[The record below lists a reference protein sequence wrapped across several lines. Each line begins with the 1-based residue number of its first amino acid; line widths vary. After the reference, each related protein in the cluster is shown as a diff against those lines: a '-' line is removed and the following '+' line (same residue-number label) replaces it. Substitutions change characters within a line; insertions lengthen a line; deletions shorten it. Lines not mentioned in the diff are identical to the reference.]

1 MGALFAKLCIPLT
14 PENLSQD
21 IVNKIVKY
29 LDIERDKL
37 ELKKTEKITTTN
49 NKKAIKKFIKLY

>member
-1 MGALFAKLCIPLT
+1 MGSLFAKLCIPLT
-14 PENLSQD
+14 SDTLSQD

-37 ELKKTEKITTTN
+37 EVKKTEKLTTTN